1 MTVTLVTATLVR
13 TFWVVFLSVFKIFG
27 EKFGGIE
34 EKQYLC
40 SEKRLEGFR
49 HQEVSG
55 FFFFIAPKD
64 NNRKKLLTI
73 ITNCKIVKS

>member
-1 MTVTLVTATLVR
+1 LQR
-13 TFWVVFLSVFKIFG
+13 
-27 EKFGGIE
+27 
-34 EKQYLC
+34 
-40 SEKRLEGFR
+40 KRLEGFR